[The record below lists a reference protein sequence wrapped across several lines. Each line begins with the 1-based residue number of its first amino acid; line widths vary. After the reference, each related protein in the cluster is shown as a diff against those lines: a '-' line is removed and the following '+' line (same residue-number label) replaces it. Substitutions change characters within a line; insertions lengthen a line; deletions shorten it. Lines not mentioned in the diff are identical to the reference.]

1 MEEKSM
7 NRKILIGTLVLAL
20 AALSACNLPGQPPA
34 TAESESTFSQ
44 EELVATM
51 VAATLAA
58 QSPTG
63 ETPQPPTETPTPENT
78 ATITLTPTPEVP
90 TASVSVNTN
99 CRTGPSTQFD
109 LIGALTV
116 GQTAEVV
123 GKYQNGAYWIIKTP
137 GSSGNCWL
145 WGNYATV
152 SGNTSNLPEYPSPP
166 TPTPSITP
174 TPMPP
179 AAASNLTANKACN
192 NAGAPVG
199 FTYAGGNIAWQDNSD
214 NETGFNVYIG
224 ANLAGTTAPN
234 VTTYPIPPLLVTVGQ
249 PITMGVEAI
258 NSGGASAK
266 VEITFSCP

>member
-1 MEEKSM
+1 M
-7 NRKILIGTLVLAL
+7 NRKIIISILVLTL
-20 AALSACNLPGQPPA
+20 AAFACNLPWQAPSEEPEANEPDLAATITAQSLTLQAPTQQVPTSTAEPPA
-34 TAESESTFSQ
+34 
-44 EELVATM
+44 
-51 VAATLAA
+51 
-58 QSPTG
+58 
-63 ETPQPPTETPTPENT
+63 ETPTPAAT
-78 ATITLTPTPEVP
+78 ATITITPTPEVP
-90 TASVSVNTN
+90 TASVSTNTN

-152 SGNTSNLPEYPSPP
+152 SGNTSNLPEYPPPP
-166 TPTPSITP
+166 TPTPSVTP
-174 TPMPP
+174 TPTPP
-179 AAASNLTANKACN
+179 QTPSNLTANKACN

-199 FTYAGGNIAWQDNSD
+199 FTYAGGNISWKDNSD
-214 NETGFNVYIG
+214 NETGFNVYLG

-234 VTTYPIPPLLVTVGQ
+234 ITTYPIPPLLVTIGQ
-249 PITMGVEAI
+249 PITMGVEAF
-258 NSGGASAK
+258 NSGGSSVK